1 MPERQRTYSVGSE
14 LRFFNSRLN
23 FDITYYNTYAYNQIA
38 QNFRA
43 SYGTGYVLNTQN
55 AASLRNEGIEIV
67 AGIDL
72 IRGKDISWNMQLNF
86 NHMWSK
92 VLSLPASIAY
102 EMYLSD
108 TWLYGNARA
117 GFVRGYPTTTITSYH
132 YLRNKTGQ
140 LIINPSTGLPLV
152 DGTFTKAGDRNPD
165 FTLGAQNSIHYKNW
179 SLSFL
184 WDLRVGGDIFDATDM
199 YLTTI
204 GKSRKTDDRMTPRVI
219 KGVLNDGLQN
229 SATPTQ
235 NTIVVIPYYQSTYYT
250 SMPEEEFIQ
259 HNINWLRLRDLTLTY
274 NFQQK
279 TLSKLK
285 GIKRLSVFVTGND
298 LLLFT
303 NYIGADPAVNGNTAG
318 EPGVGAFGFDYGVL
332 PTPVSLNAGVR
343 VGF

>member
-1 MPERQRTYSVGSE
+1 
-14 LRFFNSRLN
+14 
-23 FDITYYNTYAYNQIA
+23 
-38 QNFRA
+38 
-43 SYGTGYVLNTQN
+43 
-55 AASLRNEGIEIV
+55 V
-67 AGIDL
+67 AGIDIL
-72 IRGKDISWNMQLNF
+72 RKRDLTWNMQLNF

-117 GFVRGYPTTTITSYH
+117 GFVRGQPTTTITSYH
-132 YLRNKTGQ
+132 YLRNNTGQ
-140 LIINPSTGLPLV
+140 LVINSSTGLPIV
-152 DGTFTKAGDRNPD
+152 DGTFTKAGDRNPA
-165 FTLGAQNSIHYKNW
+165 FTLGAQNNLRYKNW

-204 GKSRKTDDRMTPRVI
+204 GKSRMTDDRMTPRVI

-229 SATPTQ
+229 SATPTP

-259 HNINWLRLRDLTLTY
+259 HDINWLRLRDLTLTY
-274 NFQQK
+274 NFEQNVI
-279 TLSKLK
+279 SKLK
-285 GIKRLSVFVTGND
+285 GVKRLSVFVTGND

-303 NYIGADPAVNGNTAG
+303 NYRGADPAVNGNTAG

-332 PTPVSLNAGVR
+332 PTPVSFNFGLR